1 MRKGV
6 YPYEYMDSLEK
17 LKETALPPKEA
28 FYSRLNDGGIRDEDY
43 AHAQN
48 VWKTFK
54 MEYFKDYH
62 ELYNKVDVLLLADVF
77 ENFRDICMT
86 NYELDP
92 AHYYTA
98 PGLAW
103 DAALKVTDVSLELL
117 SDIDMLL
124 MYEKGIRGGVSM
136 ISNRYAKANNKYMG
150 DKFNSNEP
158 SQYIQYLD
166 ANNLYGWVMSKPLP
180 THDFKW
186 MKDNEL
192 NVWEKTPC
200 ILEVDL
206 EYPKEL
212 HDLHNDYP
220 LAPEQIEV
228 NKTKKLI
235 PNLWNKKNYVIHYEN
250 LKQCLNL
257 GLKITNIHR
266 GIKFK
271 ESQWLKKYI
280 ALNTDLR
287 TKARNEFEKD
297 FFKLMN
303 NSVFGKTMENIRN
316 RVNIKL
322 VTDKKKAERLAAKP
336 NFKHCNIF
344 NENLI
349 AIHMKKTILTFDE
362 PVFLGMH
369 ILELSKT
376 LMFGFHYNYIK
387 KKYGDKAKL
396 LFTDTDSLMY
406 EIQTEDLYEDIKGDV
421 KDRFD
426 TSDYPSNHP
435 SGIPTGCNKKVLGMF
450 KDEAGG
456 KIIDEFVGLR
466 PKLYSYK
473 MLEGEESKK
482 CKGVKRLVVKN
493 SITHEDY
500 KNCLFTGTEQLRKMN
515 VIRSHKHDIYTEEVN
530 KVALSPIDD
539 KRHILEGQT
548 TTLALGNY
556 RI

>member
-1 MRKGV
+1 
-6 YPYEYMDSLEK
+6 
-17 LKETALPPKEA
+17 
-28 FYSRLNDGGIRDEDY
+28 
-43 AHAQN
+43 
-48 VWKTFK
+48 
-54 MEYFKDYH
+54 
-62 ELYNKVDVLLLADVF
+62 
-77 ENFRDICMT
+77 
-86 NYELDP
+86 
-92 AHYYTA
+92 
-98 PGLAW
+98 
-103 DAALKVTDVSLELL
+103 
-117 SDIDMLL
+117 MLL
-124 MYEKGIRGGVSM
+124 MTEEGIRGGVSM
-136 ISNRYAKANNKYMG
+136 ISNRYAKANNKYLG
-150 DKFNSNEP
+150 DKFNYNEP
-158 SQYIQYLD
+158 STYIQYLD
-166 ANNLYGWVMSKPLP
+166 ANNLYGWAMSKSLP
-180 THDFKW
+180 THGFKW

-192 NVWEKTPC
+192 NIWEKTPC

-220 LAPEQIEV
+220 LAPEQIKV
-228 NKTKKLI
+228 NKTEKLT
-235 PNLWNKKNYVIHYEN
+235 PNLWDKKNYVIHYEN
-250 LKQCLNL
+250 LKQCLKL
-257 GLKITNIHR
+257 GLKISNIHR

-316 RVNIKL
+316 RVDIKL
-322 VTDKKKAERLAAKP
+322 VNDKNKAERLAAKP

-344 NENLI
+344 SEDLT
-349 AIHMKKTILTFDE
+349 AIHMKKTFLTFNK
-362 PVFLGMH
+362 PVYLGMC
-369 ILELSKT
+369 ILDLSKT
-376 LMFGFHYNYIK
+376 LMFDFHYNYVK

-406 EIQTEDLYEDIKGDV
+406 EIRTKDFYEDIKGDV

-435 SGIPTGCNKKVLGMF
+435 SGIPTECNKKVLGMF

-466 PKLYSYK
+466 AKLYSYK
-473 MLEGEESKK
+473 MFKGKESKK
-482 CKGVKRLVVKN
+482 CKGVKSLVVKN

-500 KNCLFTGTEQLRKMN
+500 KNCLFTGKEQLRKMN
-515 VIRSHKHDIYTEEVN
+515 VIRSHKHDIYTEEIN
-530 KVALSPIDD
+530 KVALSSNDD
-539 KRHILEGQT
+539 KRYLLEGQT
-548 TTLALGNY
+548 ATLALGHY

>member
-1 MRKGV
+1 
-6 YPYEYMDSLEK
+6 
-17 LKETALPPKEA
+17 
-28 FYSRLNDGGIRDEDY
+28 
-43 AHAQN
+43 
-48 VWKTFK
+48 
-54 MEYFKDYH
+54 
-62 ELYNKVDVLLLADVF
+62 
-77 ENFRDICMT
+77 
-86 NYELDP
+86 
-92 AHYYTA
+92 
-98 PGLAW
+98 
-103 DAALKVTDVSLELL
+103 
-117 SDIDMLL
+117 MLL
-124 MYEKGIRGGVSM
+124 MVEEGIRGGVSM

-158 SQYIQYLD
+158 SKYIQYLD
-166 ANNLYGWVMSKPLP
+166 ANNLYGWAMSKPLP
-180 THDFKW
+180 THGFKW
-186 MKDNEL
+186 MKDSEL

-212 HDLHNDYP
+212 HYLHNDFP

-250 LKQCLNL
+250 LKQCLKL
-257 GLKITNIHR
+257 GLKISNIHR

-280 ALNTDLR
+280 ALNTDLK
-287 TKARNEFEKD
+287 TNARNEFEKD

-322 VTDKKKAERLAAKP
+322 VTDKKKAEKLAAKP

-349 AIHMKKTILTFDE
+349 AIHMKKTFLTFDK
-362 PVFLGMH
+362 PVYLGIS
-369 ILELSKT
+369 ILDLSKT
-376 LMFGFHYNYIK
+376 LMFDFHYNYIK

-406 EIQTEDLYEDIKGDV
+406 EIRTEDFYEDIKGDV

-466 PKLYSYK
+466 AKLYSYK

-482 CKGVKRLVVKN
+482 CKGVKKLVVKN
-493 SITHEDY
+493 SITHDDY

-530 KVALSPIDD
+530 KVALSSIDD